1 MIDVIFVATAAGFFA
16 LAIGYVISARSCAEV
31 VMIDAIW
38 LSGVTAL
45 LLGYLLCA
53 LLLPEKF

>member
-1 MIDVIFVATAAGFFA
+1 MFTFA
-16 LAIGYVISARSCAEV
+16 KSCAEV
-31 VMIDAIW
+31 VMMIDAIW

-45 LLGYLLCA
+45 LLGYLLYS